1 MLALVIAMVI
11 CVALGAGVVVF
22 VMIEA
27 RREGRGG
34 FWTAEGEELIA
45 GVRRTG
51 ERVGGKVKAQG
62 SRLGSSAVERS
73 QTLRERLPER
83 PAQGEH
89 AVRRST
95 PPTTD
100 PSDEDLRAAS

>member
-11 CVALGAGVVVF
+11 CVGLGAGVVVF

-27 RREGRGG
+27 RREGRGE

-51 ERVGGKVKAQG
+51 ERVGGKVRAQG
-62 SRLGSSAVERS
+62 
-73 QTLRERLPER
+73 Q
-83 PAQGEH
+83 H

-95 PPTTD
+95 PPKKD
-100 PSDEDLRAAS
+100 PSGEDLRAAS